1 MESRKKLK
9 DEQMRSILFEY
20 YESKGKRLR
29 FFEEFCFG
37 RKTRADALLVTEEEM
52 GAIKYTYEDFLK
64 DHPDITHPD
73 YTEDEVKME
82 LLKATINV
90 VLSITRGVR
99 RDYV

>member
-1 MESRKKLK
+1 MNANINTEIKPVAFVY
-9 DEQMRSILFEY
+9 DPTMPPI
-20 YESKGKRLR
+20 
-29 FFEEFCFG
+29 
-37 RKTRADALLVTEEEM
+37 LVTEEEM
-52 GAIKYTYEDFLK
+52 CAIKYTFDDFLK

-73 YTEDEVKME
+73 CTEDEVKME

>member
-1 MESRKKLK
+1 MNANTNTEIKLSAMVY
-9 DEQMRSILFEY
+9 DLAMPPI
-20 YESKGKRLR
+20 
-29 FFEEFCFG
+29 
-37 RKTRADALLVTEEEM
+37 LVTEEEM
-52 GAIKYTYEDFLK
+52 YAIKYTFEGFLK

>member
-1 MESRKKLK
+1 MNKNTN
-9 DEQMRSILFEY
+9 
-20 YESKGKRLR
+20 SKIEL
-29 FFEEFCFG
+29 
-37 RKTRADALLVTEEEM
+37 AAMVYDPAMPPILVTEEEM
-52 GAIKYTYEDFLK
+52 YAIKYTLEDFLK

>member
-1 MESRKKLK
+1 MKGLFMIKKFWPPYTPNTVKLGTVHL
-9 DEQMRSILFEY
+9 EPAEVTAI
-20 YESKGKRLR
+20 
-29 FFEEFCFG
+29 
-37 RKTRADALLVTEEEM
+37 ALLINPWS
-52 GAIKYTYEDFLK
+52 AA
-64 DHPDITHPD
+64 HPDITHPD

>member
-1 MESRKKLK
+1 MNKNINSKLNLAAMVY
-9 DEQMRSILFEY
+9 DSDMPPI
-20 YESKGKRLR
+20 
-29 FFEEFCFG
+29 
-37 RKTRADALLVTEEEM
+37 LVTEEEM
-52 GAIKYTYEDFLK
+52 CAIKCTFDDFLK
-64 DHPDITHPD
+64 DHQDITYPD

>member
-1 MESRKKLK
+1 MNNNTNPKIELAAFVY
-9 DEQMRSILFEY
+9 DPAMPPI
-20 YESKGKRLR
+20 
-29 FFEEFCFG
+29 
-37 RKTRADALLVTEEEM
+37 LVTEEEM
-52 GAIKYTYEDFLK
+52 YAIKYTFDDFLK

-90 VLSITRGVR
+90 VLNITRGVR